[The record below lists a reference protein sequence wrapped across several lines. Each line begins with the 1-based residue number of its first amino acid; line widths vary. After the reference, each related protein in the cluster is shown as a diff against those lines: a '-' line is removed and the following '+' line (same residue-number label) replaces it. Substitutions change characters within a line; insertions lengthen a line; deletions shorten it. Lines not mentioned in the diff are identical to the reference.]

1 MRNKDNR
8 FEIEDIQYNFSYNK
22 KKSDIK
28 IDFNRV
34 AFIFFILILISI
46 IFSIHLLHLG
56 SRQSKV
62 IEKNKNDLLISELY
76 RADIVD
82 RNNNFLVKTVRSID
96 IGINPLEIIDE
107 KKLLLNLKYIFPEKN
122 YEEVKKRIDKNKF
135 FNFEKKISEENY
147 EQLMKLGDKSI
158 KPRESITRLYPQ
170 KNLFSHILGQIDDDN
185 IGISGL
191 EKSFDEDLK
200 NRLEPLELTV
210 DTDIQYL
217 IRKELEK

>member
-8 FEIEDIQYNFSYNK
+8 FEIEDIQYNFSYHK

-170 KNLFSHILGQIDDDN
+170 KI
-185 IGISGL
+185 
-191 EKSFDEDLK
+191 
-200 NRLEPLELTV
+200 
-210 DTDIQYL
+210 YL
-217 IRKELEK
+217 VIFWVK